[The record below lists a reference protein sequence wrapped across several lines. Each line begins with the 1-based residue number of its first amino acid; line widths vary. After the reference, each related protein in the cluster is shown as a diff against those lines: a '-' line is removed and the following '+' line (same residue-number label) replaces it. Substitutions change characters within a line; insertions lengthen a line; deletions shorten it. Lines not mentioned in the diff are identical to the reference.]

1 MQEVILHIGV
11 HKTGTS
17 SIQNALHK
25 FDDGDTFYA
34 QLGNNNHS
42 IAMHTIFSSDY
53 RNFHIW
59 KLQGI
64 TDQEIDNLRNKF
76 LETLKAQMS
85 RQDRRRLVIC
95 AEAICILKEAEK
107 EKLVEFFTS
116 NGVALKIICYFR
128 NPASLAASA
137 FQERVKAGKNETL
150 LDPYPSFEK
159 ILEPFERLLHQNDI
173 LIKYFSRENM
183 EGKCVVK
190 DFCSAL
196 NIEIDKVVDLNESMP
211 TSALK
216 LLFNFNNLPLPIDGD
231 KRIYEARQKMIEALS
246 YAYRHEEKIDSQ
258 YFLDTVEESQYAFLE
273 KNFGITLKPDRASND
288 LKSLEDFLLDQS
300 DIDLSYLDNLLD
312 KLSVNSSFFQSIE
325 SKMIMLFFGTLGQWY
340 Q

>member
-17 SIQNALHK
+17 SIQNALHR
-25 FDDGDTFYA
+25 FDDGGTFYA

-42 IAMHTIFSSDY
+42 IAMRTIFSSDY
-53 RNFHIW
+53 RNYHIW

-76 LETLKAQMS
+76 LEALKAQIS
-85 RQDRRRLVIC
+85 RKDRRRLVVC
-95 AEAICILKEAEK
+95 AEDVCILKEDEK
-107 EKLVEFFTS
+107 KKLVEFFTAS
-116 NGVALKIICYFR
+116 GVILKIVCYVR
-128 NPASLAASA
+128 NPARLAASS
-137 FQERVKAGKNETL
+137 FQERVKAGNNETL
-150 LDPYPSFEK
+150 LEPYPSFGE
-159 ILEPFERLLHQNDI
+159 ILEPFEKLIHKNDI
-173 LIKYFSRENM
+173 LVRYFSRENM
-183 EGKCVVK
+183 EEQCVVK
-190 DFCSAL
+190 DFCSLL

-216 LLFNFNNLPLPIDGD
+216 LLFNFNKLPLPIDGD
-231 KRIYEARQKMIEALS
+231 KRIFEARQKMIEALS

-258 YFLDTVEESQYAFLE
+258 YFLDTVIDSQYAFLE
-273 KNFGITLKPDRASND
+273 KHFGITLKPDRATND
-288 LKSLEDFLLDQS
+288 LKSLEDFMLDQN

-312 KLSVNSSFFQSIE
+312 KLNVNSSFFQSIE